1 MDPLSITVGILAI
14 LGAGGQ
20 VCKGLQKLT
29 ALKNA
34 PAALAAL
41 NNEVADIHCVVQELH
56 DLARQYQD
64 IYGRPVH
71 PSVCRA
77 LERVKET
84 VLMLEQLIAYEL
96 TLVDSRNGQLK
107 LRRTAWMRSEHKVKE
122 LQQQM
127 RSDRINLA
135 AALSVLTS

>member
-1 MDPLSITVGILAI
+1 MDPLSITVGILTI

-20 VCKGLQKLT
+20 VCKGLQRLT
-29 ALKNA
+29 ALRNA

-41 NNEVADIHCVVQELH
+41 NNEVADIHCMVQEVH

-64 IYGRPVH
+64 TYSRPVH
-71 PSVCRA
+71 SSVCRA

-84 VLMLEQLIAYEL
+84 VLMLEQLIAHEL
-96 TLVDSRNGQLK
+96 TQVDSRTGQLK
-107 LRRTAWMRSEHKVKE
+107 LQRSAWMRSEHKVKE
-122 LQQQM
+122 LQERT
-127 RSDRINLA
+127 RSNRINLA